1 MTEDSKVNF
10 AIQRIYL
17 KDSSFESPMSPQG
30 FRDQWKPKI
39 NLELK
44 SNHRL
49 IEQNL
54 YEVLVS
60 LTVTAT
66 AEETDVIMYL
76 VQVEQA
82 GIFLIQSMEEHERL
96 QLLGSFCPNLLFPYA
111 REVIDSLVTK
121 GSFPPLMLSPINF
134 EAIYQQ
140 SLADKARQE
149 GKGQ

>member
-17 KDSSFESPMSPQG
+17 KDSSFESPKSPQG

-140 SLADKARQE
+140 NLADKARQE
-149 GKGQ
+149 GKVQ

>member
-1 MTEDSKVNF
+1 MTEESKVNF

-17 KDSSFESPMSPQG
+17 KDSSFESPKSPQV

-44 SNHRL
+44 SNHKL

-54 YEVLVS
+54 YEVLVN

-66 AEETDVIMYL
+66 AEETDAIMYL

-140 SLADKARQE
+140 SLADKAREE
-149 GKGQ
+149 GKVQ

>member
-1 MTEDSKVNF
+1 MTEESKVNF

-17 KDSSFESPMSPQG
+17 KDSSFESPKSPQG
-30 FRDQWKPKI
+30 FRDQWKPKV

-54 YEVLVS
+54 YEVMVS

-149 GKGQ
+149 GKVQ

>member
-17 KDSSFESPMSPQG
+17 KDSSFESPKSPQG